1 MCPVIHMSRY
11 SQNVPL
17 FTVEYNVVMTY
28 CRAFHKANL
37 RGDGGG
43 WWTPHHVL
51 MGGGGLEKSI

>member
-37 RGDGGG
+37 RGGGP
-43 WWTPHHVL
+43 PHHVL